1 MFVEQAVFSSAYV
14 LGAFVKNQVDLP
26 EWIHVW
32 VFYSVLLWSS
42 SMFLCQYHAIFIAM
56 AL

>member
-32 VFYSVLLWSS
+32 VFYSVLFWSS